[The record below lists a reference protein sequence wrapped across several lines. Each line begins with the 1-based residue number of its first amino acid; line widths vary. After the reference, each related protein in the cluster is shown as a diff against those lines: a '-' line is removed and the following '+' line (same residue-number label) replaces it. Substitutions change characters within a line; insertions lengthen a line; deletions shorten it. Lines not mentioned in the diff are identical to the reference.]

1 MKIAIID
8 DERPARSELRYLL
21 SQVLPEAEIFEADGV
36 KTADALMKEHI
47 FQAIFLDINLGE
59 VSGTVL
65 ASAIK
70 EHQKKAAIV
79 FVTAYQEYAVKA
91 FELGAVDYILKP
103 YDLDRIKK
111 TLKRLEEQGY
121 FAEEKETEKYE
132 ELDKLAV
139 NAGDK
144 IRLIDYRDII
154 YIEYNQRNSLIHTA
168 DNVYIENYTMTA
180 LTEKLEKKNAVF
192 LTAFLGSLA
201 NKEKFLDAQTGA
213 YPNMSDWEM
222 PPEER
227 QQLDQETTALS
238 KELNEM
244 LNAKNRIAEIEQ
256 ELSRVA
262 GEKIAVSF
270 NPHLLP
276 VNRGI
281 LATIYT
287 RLKKPLTQDEVQ
299 SVYEQTWAGAPWV
312 RVLPAG
318 QLPETRSVRGTMFC
332 DMAVTV
338 DGRTGRLIISSA
350 IDNLC
355 RGASGQAVANANL
368 MCGLPVSEG
377 LEFAPLVP

>member
-103 YDLDRIKK
+103 YDFDRIKK

-132 ELDKLAV
+132 ELDKL
-139 NAGDK
+139 
-144 IRLIDYRDII
+144 RLIDYRDII

-168 DNVYIENYTMTA
+168 DNVYTENYTMTA
-180 LTEKLEKKNAVF
+180 LTEKLEKKNFFRIHKSYLVN
-192 LTAFLGSLA
+192 LQYMEELV
-201 NKEKFLDAQTGA
+201 
-213 YPNMSDWEM
+213 PN
-222 PPEER
+222 
-227 QQLDQETTALS
+227 LS
-238 KELNEM
+238 NGYEVRLKHCPCE
-244 LNAKNRIAEIEQ
+244 
-256 ELSRVA
+256 
-262 GEKIAVSF
+262 
-270 NPHLLP
+270 LLP
-276 VNRGI
+276 VSRSQI
-281 LATIYT
+281 
-287 RLKKPLTQDEVQ
+287 RHLK
-299 SVYEQTWAGAPWV
+299 
-312 RVLPAG
+312 
-318 QLPETRSVRGTMFC
+318 QLFE
-332 DMAVTV
+332 
-338 DGRTGRLIISSA
+338 I
-350 IDNLC
+350 
-355 RGASGQAVANANL
+355 
-368 MCGLPVSEG
+368 
-377 LEFAPLVP
+377 

>member
-70 EHQKKAAIV
+70 EHQKKAAMV

-168 DNVYIENYTMTA
+168 DNVYTENYTMTA
-180 LTEKLEKKNAVF
+180 LTEKLEKKNFFRIHKSYLVN
-192 LTAFLGSLA
+192 LQYMEELV
-201 NKEKFLDAQTGA
+201 
-213 YPNMSDWEM
+213 PN
-222 PPEER
+222 
-227 QQLDQETTALS
+227 LS
-238 KELNEM
+238 NGYEVRLKHCP
-244 LNAKNRIAEIEQ
+244 
-256 ELSRVA
+256 
-262 GEKIAVSF
+262 GE
-270 NPHLLP
+270 LLP
-276 VNRGI
+276 VSRSQI
-281 LATIYT
+281 
-287 RLKKPLTQDEVQ
+287 RHLK
-299 SVYEQTWAGAPWV
+299 
-312 RVLPAG
+312 
-318 QLPETRSVRGTMFC
+318 QLFE
-332 DMAVTV
+332 
-338 DGRTGRLIISSA
+338 I
-350 IDNLC
+350 
-355 RGASGQAVANANL
+355 
-368 MCGLPVSEG
+368 
-377 LEFAPLVP
+377 